1 MKYILALD
9 DAYSEP
15 HLELFNTKE
24 DLFHYL
30 DRNSYEFVPTFDQDN
45 IDSYTDCAAAYIACQ
60 RDSGGHC
67 TGLDA
72 FLRVVK

>member
-9 DAYSEP
+9 DAYNEP

-30 DRNSYEFVPTFDQDN
+30 DRNGYEFVPTFDQDN

-60 RDSGGHC
+60 RDSDGHC
-67 TGLDA
+67 TDSDA
-72 FLRVVK
+72 YLRVIK

>member
-24 DLFHYL
+24 DLFDYL
-30 DRNSYEFVPTFDQDN
+30 AQNKYEFVPTFDQDN

-72 FLRVVK
+72 FLRVIK

>member
-9 DAYSEP
+9 DNYNEP

-30 DRNSYEFVPTFDQDN
+30 DRNSYEFVPTFDQDS

-67 TGLDA
+67 TGLVA
-72 FLRVVK
+72 FLRVIK

>member
-9 DAYSEP
+9 DTYNEP

-30 DRNSYEFVPTFDQDN
+30 DHNGYEFVPAFDQDN

-60 RDSGGHC
+60 RDSGGRC

-72 FLRVVK
+72 FLKVIK